1 MERKNRSNQEARLD
15 CLRHFLNDMHI
26 NNLSIKELMS
36 FIKNSDFSLKEEP
49 PNSFKSCLIS
59 HIQNPFSTEE
69 GAFFFRCLN
78 SEEQEFLHSNG
89 IFTFEREAVNETHL
103 PTSRPP
109 TDSVVITH
117 LKQFHLFSDFTA
129 ESLRSSSPRLFE
141 RLVRS
146 QHHVA
151 LNILKRPGFIVLSE
165 GVSEDFTPEHFAT
178 KDGRLMQKAILNRAA
193 RR

>member
-69 GAFFFRCLN
+69 GAFF
-78 SEEQEFLHSNG
+78 
-89 IFTFEREAVNETHL
+89 
-103 PTSRPP
+103 
-109 TDSVVITH
+109 SVVLIPKNRSFCNPMGFLLLKGKLLMRLICPH
-117 LKQFHLFSDFTA
+117 LGPQQILLS
-129 ESLRSSSPRLFE
+129 SL
-141 RLVRS
+141 
-146 QHHVA
+146 
-151 LNILKRPGFIVLSE
+151 I
-165 GVSEDFTPEHFAT
+165 
-178 KDGRLMQKAILNRAA
+178 
-193 RR
+193 